1 MVAVDGSGEGVC
13 GNGDAASTPD
23 AEDPDARAFDG
34 KSAEIVALVD
44 SDEEREWRGG
54 RGPVRRL
61 VRAGDGAGGD
71 GVGSCGRGDRL
82 CLSAVDADGC
92 TVGSDLACADAGV
105 SGATDE
111 YTQQLQRHVLE

>member
-34 KSAEIVALVD
+34 KSAEIVALVER
-44 SDEEREWRGG
+44 DEEREWRGG

-71 GVGSCGRGDRL
+71 GVGSCGREDKL
-82 CLSAVDADGC
+82 CLSVVDADGC

-105 SGATDE
+105 SGATDG
-111 YTQQLQRHVLE
+111 YTQHF